1 MATRKKT
8 KSSGLDTIL
17 QPSTRVFT
25 TWTPKAIRSAEIS
38 ADGGNLRQ
46 AANLTEWILQ
56 DDRVQGAL
64 GARVD
69 ALLGLDPTFEA
80 SGDKR
85 RSNRAVKALEGGED
99 WFDSYPESE
108 SGLILRWGIVLGLGP
123 AKHAWEYVEGHDG
136 RILPCPEFWHPQHV
150 RYDWPTRQWRT
161 WAQPSE
167 AAFGTSLEIELVPG
181 DGDWLMHRPYGKHRP
196 WAWGLWHALA
206 PLVLLKHLARE
217 DRARA
222 GEKGALL
229 VGTIDADTEVTT
241 DDATPASEIRLQ
253 LAEEIKRRGRDGVCF
268 LPAGFDLKLVQVA
281 AGSNE
286 LFDAQ
291 IRMADTAIAVNIRGG
306 NLTTEVSK
314 GGSLAATESQE
325 RTGDQGKL
333 RADAQAWTTT
343 VHDQSL
349 KHWAE
354 RNFGDRQLAPYPVY
368 PVEPKKNLKAEGET
382 ANTALDAAKK
392 ATDLGF
398 KVNQK
403 GFIESF
409 ELDEWLEPAE
419 GPLKSPTPP
428 AAASASPPAPTDSPA
443 PPEKGPETETPDAPP
458 QPGAKAHVHRRVAL
472 ASGDKLN
479 KGRGFL
485 EGQLYADA
493 LTERGT
499 AAGLKAL
506 EPTIDAV
513 LEELDA
519 ATDYDDLRERLR
531 ARYEK
536 LDPEELNDIVF
547 SVMALGELAGRVAT
561 NQDA

>member
-1 MATRKKT
+1 MATRKK
-8 KSSGLDTIL
+8 KLSNVIE
-17 QPSTRVFT
+17 PSTRVFT

-69 ALLGLDPTFEA
+69 ALLGLDPTFEP

-85 RSNRAVKALEGGED
+85 RSKRAVKALEGGED
-99 WFDSYPESE
+99 WYDSYPEAE
-108 SGLILRWGIVLGLGP
+108 SGLIIRWGIVLGLGP
-123 AKHAWEYVEGHDG
+123 ARHAWEYVEGHDG

-161 WAQPSE
+161 WVQASE
-167 AAFGTSLEIELVPG
+167 SAAGANLEIELVPG
-181 DGDWLMHRPYGKHRP
+181 DGDFLMHRPYGKNRP

-229 VGTIDADTEVTT
+229 VGTIDSDTEIGG
-241 DDATPASEIRLQ
+241 DDGAVPAAEIRQQ
-253 LAEEIKRRGRDGVCF
+253 LAQEIQRRGRDGVCF

-291 IRMADTAIAVNIRGG
+291 IKMADTAIAVNIRGG

-314 GGSLAATESQE
+314 GGGLAATESQE

-333 RADAQAWTTT
+333 RFDAQSWTTT

-349 KHWAE
+349 THWAE

-409 ELDEWLEPAE
+409 ELEEWLEPGE
-419 GPLKSPTPP
+419 GPLKSPAPPGAAP
-428 AAASASPPAPTDSPA
+428 AAAKSEA
-443 PPEKGPETETPDAPP
+443 PPPKDGPETETPDAPP
-458 QPGAKAHVHRRVAL
+458 SPDAKAHVHRRSVL
-472 ASGDKLN
+472 ASGDSLR
-479 KGRGFL
+479 KGRGFI

-493 LTERGT
+493 LTEHAT
-499 AAGLKAL
+499 ADGIAALK
-506 EPTIDAV
+506 PTLDAV

-519 ATDYDDLRERLR
+519 AKDYDDLRERLR

-547 SVMALGELAGRVAT
+547 SAMALGELAGRAAT
-561 NQDA
+561 NQDASS